1 MENAI
6 PPEEH
11 AAASDVS
18 PVPMEPSA
26 TRKIR
31 ERVWIETKS
40 MIGSE
45 EEDAECYRRFL
56 EENPIITTVR
66 YPLILK
72 RLKQVGTDRRDPKGH
87 FFRIARNDVGCRC
100 THFW

>member
-6 PPEEH
+6 PPEER

-26 TRKIR
+26 TREIR
-31 ERVWIETKS
+31 ERVWLEMKY

-45 EEDAECYRRFL
+45 EEDAECSLNNRSISL
-56 EENPIITTVR
+56 ADSV
-66 YPLILK
+66 
-72 RLKQVGTDRRDPKGH
+72 VH
-87 FFRIARNDVGCRC
+87 
-100 THFW
+100 